1 MGNKRN
7 KLNKFILSIMTVSV
21 LCTSIPQSV
30 EARTSRYEIITS
42 NNEEPSGGFFSKL
55 LSFFNIKKFTSKKE
69 DKDISTVEIEQ
80 DDSLEEPKEE
90 TSIEVDEEVIEEV
103 DKQDDVGSNDIA
115 DANKPSNNI
124 NNIAIQGKTSVWTI
138 KLKDDKAIVKTE
150 NGKTTVTFSNK
161 EALTFDKFRMNNLL
175 RCSDGSFVFVGSDS
189 SEGSGVIISLTSD
202 LEVESMDTLTIG
214 LYDNVSL
221 GVAVENEDGDLI
233 VGGTAYNEVEFLNGF
248 VINFKK
254 EDLVA
259 GTPVF
264 ISAKYGSTP
273 FEDDTYDTSVESI
286 EIVDNKTILVSGPNL
301 NKLKVTRPGYVDNR
315 DTISSYTMKDSWVTL
330 LYDTEEIKTT
340 KDNDVDDNVDKDP
353 NDRVTEKITYSLS
366 YSTDVYSYDLFTFTS
381 DFLPVLMKGTEEGI
395 YYVIYGDNGKLR
407 ITGFNKEEEIG
418 SINVKHDKYGDLKSY
433 TAYKILSDGNIAIA
447 GNALNKDTGEYD
459 AVIMEYDST
468 LSLVGD
474 SIILAT
480 LEKRQPVITHIK
492 EDDFN
497 NYVLLGNDLSE
508 TVILRPGK
516 DPIEDVVEEEEIVDE
531 EIVDEEIVDK
541 DEELIVGD
549 KDNAEED
556 KQNPNEDIKDETNS
570 NQTSNNTSDTK
581 PNDSVTNNT
590 TNSIEG
596 SNAITNNTQ
605 TSSESLPKTGSEI
618 ASDVIVIIGGI
629 IIVLGSALLLF
640 NKKKK

>member
-1 MGNKRN
+1 MCNKRN
-7 KLNKFILSIMTVSV
+7 KLNKFILSVMTVSV

-30 EARTSRYEIITS
+30 EAKTSGYEIITS
-42 NNEEPSGGFFSKL
+42 NSEESGGGFFSKL

-69 DKDISTVEIEQ
+69 DKDISTVEIKE
-80 DDSLEEPKEE
+80 DDSLEEPKKE
-90 TSIEVDEEVIEEV
+90 TSTEVDEEVIEEITEEV
-103 DKQDDVGSNDIA
+103 DKQEDVKDSDVA
-115 DANKPSNNI
+115 DTNKPSNSI

-189 SEGSGVIISLTSD
+189 SEGNGVIISLTSD

-221 GVAVENEDGDLI
+221 GVAVENENGDLI
-233 VGGTAYNEVEFLNGF
+233 IGGTAYNEVEFLNGF
-248 VINFKK
+248 VVNFKK

-301 NKLKVTRPGYVDNR
+301 NKLKVTRPGYVDSR

-330 LYDTEEIKTT
+330 LSDTEEIE
-340 KDNDVDDNVDKDP
+340 VDKGEEDG
-353 NDRVTEKITYSLS
+353 VEIVEKVTYSLS
-366 YSTDVYSYDLFTFTS
+366 YNTDIYSYDLFTFNS
-381 DFLPVLMKGTEEGI
+381 DFYPVLFPGVEEGN

-407 ITGFNKEEEIG
+407 ISGFNKEKEIG
-418 SINVKHDKYGDLKSY
+418 SINVRHDRYGNLKNY
-433 TAYKILSDGNIAIA
+433 TAYKVLSDGNIAVA
-447 GNALNKDTGEYD
+447 GNVLNKDTGEQD

-492 EDDFN
+492 EDGFN

-516 DPIEDVVEEEEIVDE
+516 EAISDGVDDKEDIKEDDKEDDNVE
-531 EIVDEEIVDK
+531 
-541 DEELIVGD
+541 
-549 KDNAEED
+549 DNVENVEED
-556 KQNPNEDIKDETNS
+556 KDTEKPNEEVKDDVNS
-570 NQTSNNTSDTK
+570 NQTSNN
-581 PNDSVTNNT
+581 NSVTPNGSESNT
-590 TNSIEG
+590 TNSSQ
-596 SNAITNNTQ
+596 SNTSGITNNATTQ
-605 TSSESLPKTGSEI
+605 TSSQALPQTGSVV
-618 ASDVIVIIGGI
+618 ASDVFVIIGGVI
-629 IIVLGSALLLF
+629 IALGSALLIF
-640 NKKKK
+640 KKKKK

>member
-1 MGNKRN
+1 MCNKRN
-7 KLNKFILSIMTVSV
+7 KLNKFILSVMTVSV

-30 EARTSRYEIITS
+30 EAKTSGYEIITS
-42 NNEEPSGGFFSKL
+42 NSEESGGGFFSKL

-69 DKDISTVEIEQ
+69 DKDISTVEIKE
-80 DDSLEEPKEE
+80 DDSLEEPKKE
-90 TSIEVDEEVIEEV
+90 TSTEVDEEVIEEITEEV
-103 DKQDDVGSNDIA
+103 DKQDDVKDSDVA
-115 DANKPSNNI
+115 DTNKPSNSI

-189 SEGSGVIISLTSD
+189 SEGNGVIISLTSD

-221 GVAVENEDGDLI
+221 GVAVENENGDLI
-233 VGGTAYNEVEFLNGF
+233 IGGTAYNEVEFLNGF
-248 VINFKK
+248 VVNFKK

-301 NKLKVTRPGYVDNR
+301 NKLKVTRPGYVDSR

-330 LYDTEEIKTT
+330 LCDTEEIE
-340 KDNDVDDNVDKDP
+340 VDKGEEDG
-353 NDRVTEKITYSLS
+353 VEIVEKVTYSLS
-366 YSTDVYSYDLFTFTS
+366 YNTDIYSYDLFTFNS
-381 DFLPVLMKGTEEGI
+381 DFYPVLFPGVEEGN

-407 ITGFNKEEEIG
+407 ISGFNKEKEIG
-418 SINVKHDKYGDLKSY
+418 SINVRHDRYGNLKNY
-433 TAYKILSDGNIAIA
+433 TAYKVLSDGNIAVA
-447 GNALNKDTGEYD
+447 GNVLNQDTGEYD
-459 AVIMEYDST
+459 AVIMEYDSA

-492 EDDFN
+492 EDGFN

-516 DPIEDVVEEEEIVDE
+516 EAISDGVDDKEDIKEDIKEDDNVE
-531 EIVDEEIVDK
+531 
-541 DEELIVGD
+541 
-549 KDNAEED
+549 DNVENVEED
-556 KQNPNEDIKDETNS
+556 KDTEKPNEEVKDDVNS
-570 NQTSNNTSDTK
+570 NQTSNN
-581 PNDSVTNNT
+581 NSVTPNGSESNT
-590 TNSIEG
+590 TNSSQ
-596 SNAITNNTQ
+596 SNTSGITNNANTQ
-605 TSSESLPKTGSEI
+605 TSSQALPQTGSVV
-618 ASDVIVIIGGI
+618 ASDVFVIIGGVI
-629 IIVLGSALLLF
+629 IALGSALLIF
-640 NKKKK
+640 KKKKK

>member
-1 MGNKRN
+1 MRNKRN
-7 KLNKFILSIMTVSV
+7 KLNKFILSVMTASV

-30 EARTSRYEIITS
+30 EAKTSGYEIITS
-42 NNEEPSGGFFSKL
+42 NSEESGGGFFSKL

-69 DKDISTVEIEQ
+69 DKDISTVGIKE
-80 DDSLEEPKEE
+80 DDSLEEPKKE
-90 TSIEVDEEVIEEV
+90 TSTEVDEEVIEEITEEVDKQEV
-103 DKQDDVGSNDIA
+103 DKQDDEKDSDVA
-115 DANKPSNNI
+115 DSNKPSNSI

-161 EALTFDKFRMNNLL
+161 EALTFDKFKMNNLL

-189 SEGSGVIISLTSD
+189 SEGNGVIISLTSD
-202 LEVESMDTLTIG
+202 LEVESMDTLTVG

-221 GVAVENEDGDLI
+221 GVAVENENGDLI
-233 VGGTAYNEVEFLNGF
+233 IGGTAYNEVEFLNGF
-248 VINFKK
+248 VVNFKK

-301 NKLKVTRPGYVDNR
+301 NKLKVTRPGYVDSR

-330 LYDTEEIKTT
+330 LCDTEEIE
-340 KDNDVDDNVDKDP
+340 VDKGEEDG
-353 NDRVTEKITYSLS
+353 VEIVEKVTYSLS
-366 YSTDVYSYDLFTFTS
+366 YNTDVYSYDLFTFTS
-381 DFLPVLMKGTEEGI
+381 DFLPVLMQGTEEGN

-407 ITGFNKEEEIG
+407 ISGFNKEKEIG
-418 SINVKHDKYGDLKSY
+418 SINVRHDRYGNLKSY
-433 TAYKILSDGNIAIA
+433 TAYKVLSDGNIAVA
-447 GNALNKDTGEYD
+447 GNVLNQDTGEYD
-459 AVIMEYDST
+459 AVIMEYDSA
-468 LSLVGD
+468 LSLIGD

-516 DPIEDVVEEEEIVDE
+516 EAIPDDVDDKEDVKEDDKEDDNVE
-531 EIVDEEIVDK
+531 
-541 DEELIVGD
+541 
-549 KDNAEED
+549 DNVENVEED
-556 KQNPNEDIKDETNS
+556 KDTETPNEEVKDDVNS
-570 NQTSNNTSDTK
+570 NQTSNN
-581 PNDSVTNNT
+581 NSVTPNGSESNT
-590 TNSIEG
+590 TNSSAG
-596 SNAITNNTQ
+596 SASGATNNVNAE
-605 TSSESLPKTGSEI
+605 TSSQSLPKTGSVV
-618 ASDVIVIIGGI
+618 ASDIFVVIGGV
-629 IIVLGSALLLF
+629 IIVLGSALLIF